1 MNRTEIT
8 YRFERLR
15 AVASG
20 ILETAF
26 TTFLLLIAV
35 QWFGFGATVKAGI
48 AAAGALGFMLG
59 PVVVSRVTELGWTTA
74 QAASRLALG
83 AAGCFA
89 LLAAMNDRWLFIGGV
104 IVATTLATSVI
115 PLVTQIYQENYPA
128 RRRGKYF
135 SRTAMIRI
143 TSAAIFGLLAGW
155 ILTENSDTVDAASF
169 QPNTETW
176 AIGNETYPVDGG
188 PFSSGPIAKVLLNGT
203 ISTKGINDGA
213 LSKYPWWL
221 MLIFAGGFAWASFC
235 FSRLPSKPLTGT
247 KGTHPFRSL
256 RFVKEDKLFRHILI
270 CWMLFGIGN
279 LMLFPLRVEHLANAG
294 IYEIRGDYELT
305 FDPSPARIALIL
317 IFIPNAVKLVCS
329 PFWGSLFDRMNFF
342 VLRVVLNFFFA
353 TSLIV
358 FFNSESMTGLCVAAV
373 LFGIGNS
380 GGEVAWSLWVTKFAP
395 AKHVADYMSVHLFFN
410 GIRVFLSPFLGF
422 WLIGFVSA
430 SSLSLFSAG
439 LIIASSLALL
449 SDYPSGEKG
458 KRGTALTEEVTD

>member
-35 QWFGFGATVKAGI
+35 QWFNFGAGAKALI
-48 AAAGALGFMLG
+48 AAAGAFGFMLG
-59 PVVVSRVTELGWTTA
+59 PVVVSRVAELGWTTA

-83 AAGCFA
+83 TAGCFG
-89 LLAAMNDRWLFIGGV
+89 LLAIVNTPWLFICGI
-104 IVATTLATSVI
+104 IVATTLATAVI

-135 SRTAMIRI
+135 ARTAMIRI
-143 TSAAIFGLLAGW
+143 TSAAAFGLLAGW
-155 ILTENSDTVDAASF
+155 ILTGSPDGVSAASF
-169 QPNTETW
+169 QPNTQSW
-176 AIGNETYPVDGG
+176 SVGNEKYPIGGG
-188 PFSSGPIAKVLLNGT
+188 PFYSGLIDKKLPGGT
-203 ISTKGINDGA
+203 ISTKGLNDGS

-221 MLIFAGGFAWASFC
+221 ILIFAGAFAMASFC
-235 FSRLPSKPLTGT
+235 FSRLPAKPLTGA

-279 LMLFPLRVEHLANAG
+279 LMLFPLRVEYLANASM
-294 IYEIRGDYELT
+294 YADDYQLT

-329 PFWGSLFDRMNFF
+329 PFWGGLFDRMNFF
-342 VLRVVLNFFFA
+342 VLRVILNLFFA
-353 TSLIV
+353 VSLV
-358 FFNSESMTGLCVAAV
+358 LFFHSTSMTGLCMAAG
-373 LFGIGNS
+373 LFGVANA

-395 AKHVADYMSVHLFFN
+395 AKHVADYMSVHVFFN
-410 GIRVFLSPFLGF
+410 GIRVFLAPFLGF

-439 LIIASSLALL
+439 IILASSLALL
-449 SDYPSGEKG
+449 SDYPSGEKAR
-458 KRGTALTEEVTD
+458 RGAALTEEVTD

>member
-35 QWFGFGATVKAGI
+35 QWFEFGATAKAGI

-83 AAGCFA
+83 AAGCFG
-89 LLAAMNDRWLFIGGV
+89 LLAAVNDRWLFIGGV

-143 TSAAIFGLLAGW
+143 TSAAAFGLLAGW
-155 ILTENSDTVDAASF
+155 ILTTGEPGQKLT
-169 QPNTETW
+169 
-176 AIGNETYPVDGG
+176 GYPR
-188 PFSSGPIAKVLLNGT
+188 
-203 ISTKGINDGA
+203 
-213 LSKYPWWL
+213 WL

-279 LMLFPLRVEHLANAG
+279 LMLFPLRVEYLANAG
-294 IYEIRGDYELT
+294 EYADDYTLRFKPT
-305 FDPSPARIALIL
+305 PTRIALIL
-317 IFIPNAVKLVCS
+317 IFIPNAVKLACS

-353 TSLIV
+353 ASLVV
-358 FFNSESMTGLCVAAV
+358 FFNSESMMGLCVAAV
-373 LFGIGNS
+373 LFGIANS

-449 SDYPSGEKG
+449 SDYPSGEKA
-458 KRGTALTEEVTD
+458 KRGAALIDEITD

>member
-1 MNRTEIT
+1 MNRTETT

-26 TTFLLLIAV
+26 TTFLLLIAMR
-35 QWFGFGATVKAGI
+35 WFEFGATAKAGI
-48 AAAGALGFMLG
+48 AAAGAMGFMLG

-83 AAGCFA
+83 AAGCFG
-89 LLAAMNDRWLFIGGV
+89 LLAAVNDRWLFIGGV

-143 TSAAIFGLLAGW
+143 TSAAAFGLLAGW
-155 ILTENSDTVDAASF
+155 ILTTGEPGQKLT
-169 QPNTETW
+169 
-176 AIGNETYPVDGG
+176 GYPR
-188 PFSSGPIAKVLLNGT
+188 
-203 ISTKGINDGA
+203 
-213 LSKYPWWL
+213 WL

-279 LMLFPLRVEHLANAG
+279 LMLFPLRVEYLANAG
-294 IYEIRGDYELT
+294 EYADDYTLSFT
-305 FDPSPARIALIL
+305 PTPTRIALIL
-317 IFIPNAVKLVCS
+317 IFIPNAVKLVSS

-353 TSLIV
+353 ASLVV
-358 FFNSESMTGLCVAAV
+358 FFNSESMMGLCVAAV
-373 LFGIGNS
+373 LFGIANS

-449 SDYPSGEKG
+449 SDYPSGEKA
-458 KRGTALTEEVTD
+458 KRGAALIDEITD

>member
-1 MNRTEIT
+1 LNRTEIT

-35 QWFGFGATVKAGI
+35 QWFDFGATAKATI

-59 PVVVSRVTELGWTTA
+59 PVVVSRVSELGWTTG

-89 LLAAMNDRWLFIGGV
+89 LLAAVSDRWFFIGG
-104 IVATTLATSVI
+104 IIAATTLATAVI

-143 TSAAIFGLLAGW
+143 FSAAVFGFLAGW
-155 ILTENSDTVDAASF
+155 ILTNGEGSGQKLAN
-169 QPNTETW
+169 
-176 AIGNETYPVDGG
+176 YPR
-188 PFSSGPIAKVLLNGT
+188 
-203 ISTKGINDGA
+203 
-213 LSKYPWWL
+213 WL
-221 MLIFAGGFAWASFC
+221 MLIFSGGFVWVAFC
-235 FSRLPSKPLTGT
+235 FSRLPAQPLTRA

-279 LMLFPLRVEHLANAG
+279 LMLFPLRVEYLANADA
-294 IYEIRGDYELT
+294 YDDYTLGFNAT
-305 FDPSPARIALIL
+305 PANIALIL
-317 IFIPNAVKLVCS
+317 VVIPNVVKLVCS
-329 PFWGSLFDRMNFF
+329 PFWGSLFDKMNFF

-353 TSLIV
+353 GSLLV
-358 FFNSESMTGLCVAAV
+358 FFNSTSMTGLCIAAA

-395 AKHVADYMSVHLFFN
+395 AKHVADYMSVHVFFN
-410 GIRVFLSPFLGF
+410 GIRVFLAPFLGF
-422 WLIGFVSA
+422 WLIGFVTA

-458 KRGTALTEEVTD
+458 RRGAALTEEVTD

>member
-8 YRFERLR
+8 YHFERLR

-20 ILETAF
+20 ILETAI

-35 QWFGFGATVKAGI
+35 QWFEFGATIKALI
-48 AAAGALGFMLG
+48 AAAGALGFIAG
-59 PVVVSRVTELGWTTA
+59 PLVVSRVAERGWTTA
-74 QAASRLALG
+74 QSASRL
-83 AAGCFA
+83 
-89 LLAAMNDRWLFIGGV
+89 LLAAGACYLLLAVVENRWLFVAGI
-104 IVATTLATSVI
+104 ILATTLATSAI
-115 PLVTQIYQENYPA
+115 PLVTQIYQENYPTQK
-128 RRRGKYF
+128 RGKLF
-135 SRTAMIRI
+135 ARTAMIRI
-143 TSAAIFGLLAGW
+143 SSAAAFGLLAGW
-155 ILTENSDTVDAASF
+155 ILTN
-169 QPNTETW
+169 
-176 AIGNETYPVDGG
+176 GNGAEKLGCYPH
-188 PFSSGPIAKVLLNGT
+188 
-203 ISTKGINDGA
+203 
-213 LSKYPWWL
+213 WL
-221 MLIFAGGFAWASFC
+221 MFIFAGGFAWASFC
-235 FSRLPSKPLTGT
+235 FSRLPAKPLTGA

-279 LMLFPLRVEHLANAG
+279 LMLFPLRVEYLANAS
-294 IYEIRGDYELT
+294 IYEMRGDYALT
-305 FDPSPARIALIL
+305 FDPTPSRIALIL

-329 PFWGSLFDRMNFF
+329 PFWGNLFDRMNFF

-353 TSLIV
+353 ASLVV

-395 AKHVADYMSVHLFFN
+395 AKHVADYMSVHVFFN

-449 SDYPSGEKG
+449 SDYPSGEKA
-458 KRGTALTEEVTD
+458 KRGGALTEEITD

>member
-1 MNRTEIT
+1 LDRTEIT

-15 AVASG
+15 ALASG

-35 QWFGFGATVKAGI
+35 QWFGFGATAKAGI

-74 QAASRLALG
+74 QASSRLALG
-83 AAGCFA
+83 AASCFG
-89 LLAAMNDRWLFIGGV
+89 LLAVVNDRWLFIGGV
-104 IVATTLATSVI
+104 IVATTLATAVI
-115 PLVTQIYQENYPA
+115 PLVTQIYQENYPTQ
-128 RRRGKYF
+128 RRGKYF

-143 TSAAIFGLLAGW
+143 TSAAAFGLFAGW
-155 ILTENSDTVDAASF
+155 ILTN
-169 QPNTETW
+169 
-176 AIGNETYPVDGG
+176 GNGNGKLDGYPH
-188 PFSSGPIAKVLLNGT
+188 
-203 ISTKGINDGA
+203 
-213 LSKYPWWL
+213 WL
-221 MLIFAGGFAWASFC
+221 MLIFAGSFIWASFC
-235 FSRLPSKPLTGT
+235 FSRLPARPLTGT

-279 LMLFPLRVEHLANAG
+279 LMLFPLRVEYLANANE
-294 IYEIRGDYELT
+294 YVGDYQLT
-305 FDPSPARIALIL
+305 FNPTPARIALIL
-317 IFIPNAVKLVCS
+317 VFIPNIVKLVCS
-329 PFWGSLFDRMNFF
+329 PFWGNLFDRMNFF

-353 TSLIV
+353 SSLII

-373 LFGIGNS
+373 LFGIANS

-395 AKHVADYMSVHLFFN
+395 AKHVADYMSVHVFFN

-422 WLIGFVSA
+422 WLIGFIPA

-439 LIIASSLALL
+439 IILASSLALL
-449 SDYPSGEKG
+449 SDYPAEK
-458 KRGTALTEEVTD
+458 KQNEVRL

>member
-1 MNRTEIT
+1 
-8 YRFERLR
+8 
-15 AVASG
+15 
-20 ILETAF
+20 
-26 TTFLLLIAV
+26 
-35 QWFGFGATVKAGI
+35 
-48 AAAGALGFMLG
+48 
-59 PVVVSRVTELGWTTA
+59 
-74 QAASRLALG
+74 
-83 AAGCFA
+83 
-89 LLAAMNDRWLFIGGV
+89 
-104 IVATTLATSVI
+104 
-115 PLVTQIYQENYPA
+115 LVTQIYQENYPA

-135 SRTAMIRI
+135 SATAMIRI
-143 TSAAIFGLLAGW
+143 TSAAAFGLLAGW
-155 ILTENSDTVDAASF
+155 ILTENPVGATSF

-188 PFSSGPIAKVLLNGT
+188 PFSSGPITKVLLDGT
-203 ISTKGINDGA
+203 ISTKGINNGA
-213 LSKYPWWL
+213 LSKYPWGL
-221 MLIFAGGFAWASFC
+221 MLLFSGGFAWASFC
-235 FSRLPSKPLTGT
+235 FSRLPAKPLTGA

-279 LMLFPLRVEHLANAG
+279 LMLFPLRVEYLANASE
-294 IYEIRGDYELT
+294 YADDYTLSFKPT
-305 FDPSPARIALIL
+305 PTRIALIL

-353 TSLIV
+353 ASLVV

-449 SDYPSGEKG
+449 SDYPSGEKA
-458 KRGTALTEEVTD
+458 KRGAALIEEITD

>member
-1 MNRTEIT
+1 LDRTEIT

-15 AVASG
+15 ALASG

-35 QWFGFGATVKAGI
+35 QWFGFGATAKAGI

-74 QAASRLALG
+74 QASSRLALG
-83 AAGCFA
+83 AASCFG
-89 LLAAMNDRWLFIGGV
+89 LLAVVNDRWLFIGGV
-104 IVATTLATSVI
+104 IVATTLATAVI
-115 PLVTQIYQENYPA
+115 PLVTQIYQENYPTQ
-128 RRRGKYF
+128 RRGKYF

-143 TSAAIFGLLAGW
+143 TSAAVFGLFAGW
-155 ILTENSDTVDAASF
+155 ILTN
-169 QPNTETW
+169 
-176 AIGNETYPVDGG
+176 G
-188 PFSSGPIAKVLLNGT
+188 NGT
-203 ISTKGINDGA
+203 GKLDG
-213 LSKYPWWL
+213 YPHWL
-221 MLIFAGGFAWASFC
+221 MLIFAGSFAWASFC
-235 FSRLPSKPLTGT
+235 FSRLPARPLTGT

-279 LMLFPLRVEHLANAG
+279 LMLFPLRVEYLANANE
-294 IYEIRGDYELT
+294 YVGDYQLT
-305 FDPSPARIALIL
+305 FNPTPARIALIL
-317 IFIPNAVKLVCS
+317 VFIPNIVKLVCS
-329 PFWGSLFDRMNFF
+329 PFWGNLFDRMNFF

-353 TSLIV
+353 SSLII

-373 LFGIGNS
+373 LFGIANS

-395 AKHVADYMSVHLFFN
+395 AKHVADYMSVHVFFN

-422 WLIGFVSA
+422 WLIGFIPA

-439 LIIASSLALL
+439 IILASSLALL
-449 SDYPSGEKG
+449 SDYPAEK
-458 KRGTALTEEVTD
+458 KQNEVRL

>member
-35 QWFGFGATVKAGI
+35 QWFGFGAIAKAGI

-59 PVVVSRVTELGWTTA
+59 PVVVSRVAELGWTTA
-74 QAASRLALG
+74 QAASRLTLG
-83 AAGCFA
+83 AAGCFG
-89 LLAAMNDRWLFIGGV
+89 LLAAVNDSWLFIGGI

-115 PLVTQIYQENYPA
+115 PLITQIYQDNYPA

-143 TSAAIFGLLAGW
+143 TSAAVFGLVAGWTLTTGEPGQKLAG
-155 ILTENSDTVDAASF
+155 
-169 QPNTETW
+169 
-176 AIGNETYPVDGG
+176 YPR
-188 PFSSGPIAKVLLNGT
+188 
-203 ISTKGINDGA
+203 
-213 LSKYPWWL
+213 WL

-235 FSRLPSKPLTGT
+235 FSRLPAQPLTGT

-279 LMLFPLRVEHLANAG
+279 LMLFPLRVEYLANASM
-294 IYEIRGDYELT
+294 YADDYTLSFKPT
-305 FDPSPARIALIL
+305 PARIALIL
-317 IFIPNAVKLVCS
+317 IFIPNAVKLICS

-353 TSLIV
+353 TSLVV

-395 AKHVADYMSVHLFFN
+395 AKHVADYMSVHVFFN

-449 SDYPSGEKG
+449 SDYPSGEKS
-458 KRGTALTEEVTD
+458 KRGTALIEEITD

>member
-1 MNRTEIT
+1 MDRTEIT

-15 AVASG
+15 ALASG

-35 QWFGFGATVKAGI
+35 QWFGFGATAKAGI
-48 AAAGALGFMLG
+48 AAAGALGFILG

-83 AAGCFA
+83 AASCFG
-89 LLAAMNDRWLFIGGV
+89 LLAVVNDRWIFIGGV
-104 IVATTLATSVI
+104 IVATTLATAVI
-115 PLVTQIYQENYPA
+115 PLVTQIYQENYPT

-143 TSAAIFGLLAGW
+143 TSAAVFGLFAGW
-155 ILTENSDTVDAASF
+155 ILTN
-169 QPNTETW
+169 
-176 AIGNETYPVDGG
+176 G
-188 PFSSGPIAKVLLNGT
+188 NGT
-203 ISTKGINDGA
+203 GKLDG
-213 LSKYPWWL
+213 YPHWL
-221 MLIFAGGFAWASFC
+221 MLIFAGSFAWASFC
-235 FSRLPSKPLTGT
+235 FSRLPARPLTGT

-279 LMLFPLRVEHLANAG
+279 LMLFPLRVEYLANANE
-294 IYEIRGDYELT
+294 YAGDYQLT
-305 FDPSPARIALIL
+305 FNPTPARIALIL
-317 IFIPNAVKLVCS
+317 VFIPNIVKLVCS
-329 PFWGSLFDRMNFF
+329 PFWGNLFDRMNFF

-353 TSLIV
+353 SSLII

-373 LFGIGNS
+373 LFGIANS

-395 AKHVADYMSVHLFFN
+395 AKHVADYMSVHVFFN

-422 WLIGFVSA
+422 WLIGFIPA

-439 LIIASSLALL
+439 IILASSLALL
-449 SDYPSGEKG
+449 SDYPAGEKA
-458 KRGTALTEEVTD
+458 KRGSALTEEITD

>member
-1 MNRTEIT
+1 MNRTETT

-35 QWFGFGATVKAGI
+35 QWFEFGATAKASI
-48 AAAGALGFMLG
+48 AAAAALGFMLG
-59 PVVVSRVTELGWTTA
+59 PVVVSRVAEIGWTTA

-83 AAGCFA
+83 AASCFG
-89 LLAAMNDRWLFIGGV
+89 LLTVVNDPWFFIGGI
-104 IVATTLATSVI
+104 IVATTLATAVI

-143 TSAAIFGLLAGW
+143 TSAAAFGLLAGW
-155 ILTENSDTVDAASF
+155 ILTTGEPTQKLA
-169 QPNTETW
+169 E
-176 AIGNETYPVDGG
+176 YPR
-188 PFSSGPIAKVLLNGT
+188 
-203 ISTKGINDGA
+203 
-213 LSKYPWWL
+213 WL
-221 MLIFAGGFAWASFC
+221 MLIFSGAFAWAAFC
-235 FSRLPSKPLTGT
+235 FLRLPAKPLTGA

-279 LMLFPLRVEHLANAG
+279 LMLFPLRVEYLANAAN
-294 IYEIRGDYELT
+294 YTDDYKLG
-305 FDPSPARIALIL
+305 FDPTPARIALIL

-329 PFWGSLFDRMNFF
+329 PFWGGLFDRMNFF
-342 VLRVVLNFFFA
+342 VLRVILNLFFA
-353 TSLIV
+353 VSLV
-358 FFNSESMTGLCVAAV
+358 LFFHSTSMTGLCVAAG
-373 LFGIGNS
+373 LFGVANA

-395 AKHVADYMSVHLFFN
+395 AKHVADYMSVHVFFN
-410 GIRVFLSPFLGF
+410 GIRVFLAPFLGF
-422 WLIGFVSA
+422 WLIGYMSA

-439 LIIASSLALL
+439 LIVASSLALL
-449 SDYPSGEKG
+449 SDYPSGEKAR
-458 KRGTALTEEVTD
+458 RGIALTEEITD

>member
-1 MNRTEIT
+1 LNRTETT

-35 QWFGFGATVKAGI
+35 QWFEFGATAKAGI
-48 AAAGALGFMLG
+48 AAAGAMGFMLG

-83 AAGCFA
+83 AAGCFG
-89 LLAAMNDRWLFIGGV
+89 LLAAVNDRWLFIGGV

-143 TSAAIFGLLAGW
+143 TSAAAFGLLAGW
-155 ILTENSDTVDAASF
+155 ILTTGEPGQKLT
-169 QPNTETW
+169 
-176 AIGNETYPVDGG
+176 GYPR
-188 PFSSGPIAKVLLNGT
+188 
-203 ISTKGINDGA
+203 
-213 LSKYPWWL
+213 WL

-279 LMLFPLRVEHLANAG
+279 LMLFPLRVEYLANAG
-294 IYEIRGDYELT
+294 EYADDYTLRFKPT
-305 FDPSPARIALIL
+305 PTRIALIL
-317 IFIPNAVKLVCS
+317 IFIPNAVKLACS

-353 TSLIV
+353 ASLVV
-358 FFNSESMTGLCVAAV
+358 FFNSESMMGLCVAAV
-373 LFGIGNS
+373 LFGIANS

-449 SDYPSGEKG
+449 SDYPSGEKA
-458 KRGTALTEEVTD
+458 KRGAALIEEITD

>member
-1 MNRTEIT
+1 LNRTETT

-26 TTFLLLIAV
+26 TTFLLLIAMR
-35 QWFGFGATVKAGI
+35 WFEFGATAKAGI
-48 AAAGALGFMLG
+48 AAAGAMGFMLG

-83 AAGCFA
+83 AAGCFG
-89 LLAAMNDRWLFIGGV
+89 LLAAVNDRWLFIGGV

-143 TSAAIFGLLAGW
+143 TSAAAFGLLAGW
-155 ILTENSDTVDAASF
+155 ILTTGEPGQKLT
-169 QPNTETW
+169 
-176 AIGNETYPVDGG
+176 GYPR
-188 PFSSGPIAKVLLNGT
+188 
-203 ISTKGINDGA
+203 
-213 LSKYPWWL
+213 WL

-279 LMLFPLRVEHLANAG
+279 LMLFPLRVEYLANAG
-294 IYEIRGDYELT
+294 EYADDYTLRFKPT
-305 FDPSPARIALIL
+305 PTRIALIL
-317 IFIPNAVKLVCS
+317 IFIPNAVKLACS

-353 TSLIV
+353 ASLVV
-358 FFNSESMTGLCVAAV
+358 FFNSESMMGLCVAAV
-373 LFGIGNS
+373 LFGIANS

-449 SDYPSGEKG
+449 SDYPSGEKA
-458 KRGTALTEEVTD
+458 KRGAALIDEITD

>member
-35 QWFGFGATVKAGI
+35 QWFGFGATAKAGI

-74 QAASRLALG
+74 RAASRLALG
-83 AAGCFA
+83 AAGCFG
-89 LLAAMNDRWLFIGGV
+89 LLAAVNDPRLFIGGV
-104 IVATTLATSVI
+104 IVATTLATAVI

-143 TSAAIFGLLAGW
+143 TSAAAFGLLAGW
-155 ILTENSDTVDAASF
+155 ILTTDDPGQKLVA
-169 QPNTETW
+169 
-176 AIGNETYPVDGG
+176 YPR
-188 PFSSGPIAKVLLNGT
+188 
-203 ISTKGINDGA
+203 
-213 LSKYPWWL
+213 WL

-235 FSRLPSKPLTGT
+235 FSRLPAKPLTGA

-279 LMLFPLRVEHLANAG
+279 LMLFPLRVEYLANAG
-294 IYEIRGDYELT
+294 IYEMRGDYELT
-305 FDPSPARIALIL
+305 FDPTPTRIALIL

-353 TSLIV
+353 ASLIV

-449 SDYPSGEKG
+449 SDYPSGEKA
-458 KRGTALTEEVTD
+458 KRGAALIEEITD